1 MTEEYINK
9 TRKAVNLLTHIF
21 SEDTALVASVL
32 SYQAEGNTEALID
45 NLYGVLSFIEEL
57 IKELENI

>member
-21 SEDTALVASVL
+21 SEDTALIASVL
-32 SYQAEGNTEALID
+32 SYQAEGNTEALIA
-45 NLYGVLSFIEEL
+45 NLYGLNSFIEEL
-57 IKELENI
+57 IKELEKI

>member
-21 SEDTALVASVL
+21 SEDTAFERKRNE
-32 SYQAEGNTEALID
+32 YED
-45 NLYGVLSFIEEL
+45 N
-57 IKELENI
+57 